1 MHLDTSA
8 HSVRAL
14 RTSLF
19 SLLLLVVLTACSTTR
34 NTKPEA
40 VSARPPVLT
49 SSYILGPVKGNGSP
63 EKEDLASQQ
72 NHPARLRRAWILLQT
87 GKPQDAIS
95 ATAQVLYSNPKPSP
109 SEESFARYIRAA
121 SYEKLGQPER
131 GSYDRDRAT
140 ALALDP
146 ELKRRLAD
154 LAEPE
159 DEAQPGKPSTSV
171 AMQRRSTWNPV
182 PVIASRLDPMGK
194 PWRITVHH
202 SAMYM
207 RDKSTTAA
215 ASAIRNIQYDMIK
228 NRGFGDIG
236 YHFLIDPA
244 GRVWEGR
251 DVKWQGAHAR
261 GEHNKGNIG
270 ICVLGNF
277 VRGGE
282 GQTPTEAQT
291 RALKSLISSLMQRH
305 AVAVDNVYT
314 HRDFVQ
320 TDCPGPLL
328 QNAMDRIAKDLRKE
342 SGARVAARE

>member
-1 MHLDTSA
+1 MDTSA
-8 HSVRAL
+8 QSVRAL
-14 RTSLF
+14 RTSLL
-19 SLLLLVVLTACSTTR
+19 SLLVLALLTACSSAPAP
-34 NTKPEA
+34 KPQPVVA
-40 VSARPPVLT
+40 KAPVLT
-49 SSYILGPVKGNGSP
+49 ASFILGPVKGSGSP
-63 EKEDLASQQ
+63 EKEDLAIQQ
-72 NHPARLRRAWILLQT
+72 SHPARLRYAWILLQT
-87 GKPQDAIS
+87 GKPDDAIS

-109 SEESFARYIRAA
+109 SEESFARYIRAMA
-121 SYEKLGQPER
+121 YAKKGKTDQ
-131 GSYDRDRAT
+131 GNYDRDRAI

-146 ELKRRLAD
+146 ELKRRLAE

-159 DEAQPGKPSTSV
+159 EAPQPGKPSTSV
-171 AMQRRSTWNPV
+171 AMQRRASWNPV

-207 RDKSTTAA
+207 RDKSTSAA
-215 ASAIRNIQYDMIK
+215 AGAIRSIQYDMIK

-282 GQTPTEAQT
+282 GQMPTEAQT
-291 RALKSLISSLMQRH
+291 RALKGLISSLMQRH
-305 AVAVDNVYT
+305 AVSVDNVYT

>member
-1 MHLDTSA
+1 MDTSA

-19 SLLLLVVLTACSTTR
+19 SLLVFALLASCSTPRPAKPESVAGKAPVLTA
-34 NTKPEA
+34 
-40 VSARPPVLT
+40 
-49 SSYILGPVKGNGSP
+49 SYILAPVKGNGSP
-63 EKEDLASQQ
+63 EKEDLARQQ
-72 NHPARLRRAWILLQT
+72 NHPARLRHAWILLQT
-87 GKPQDAIS
+87 GKPQDAIA
-95 ATAQVLYSNPKPSP
+95 ATAQVLYSTAKPSP
-109 SEESFARYIRAA
+109 SEEAFARYIRAA
-121 SYEKLGQPER
+121 SYAKMGRPDQ
-131 GSYDRDRAT
+131 GNYDRDRAI

-146 ELKRRLAD
+146 ELKRRLAE

-159 DEAQPGKPSTSV
+159 DAPQPGKPSAGV
-171 AMQRRSTWNPV
+171 AMQRRSSWNPV

-207 RDKSTTAA
+207 RDKSTGAA
-215 ASAIRNIQYDMIK
+215 AAAIRNIQYDMIK

-251 DVKWQGAHAR
+251 EVKWQGAHAR
-261 GEHNKGNIG
+261 GEHNRGNIG

-282 GQTPTEAQT
+282 GQMPTEAQT

>member
-1 MHLDTSA
+1 MDTSA

-19 SLLLLVVLTACSTTR
+19 SLLILALFTACRSAPATKPQPVGAKAPVLTASF
-34 NTKPEA
+34 
-40 VSARPPVLT
+40 
-49 SSYILGPVKGNGSP
+49 ILGPVKGNGSP
-63 EKEDLASQQ
+63 EKEDLAAQQ
-72 NHPARLRRAWILLQT
+72 SHPARLRHAWILLQT
-87 GKPQDAIS
+87 GKPDDAIS
-95 ATAQVLYSNPKPSP
+95 AMAQVLYSNPKPSP

-121 SYEKLGQPER
+121 AYAKKGRADQ
-131 GSYDRDRAT
+131 GNYDRDRAL

-146 ELKRRLAD
+146 ELKRRLAE
-154 LAEPE
+154 LAEPGQ
-159 DEAQPGKPSTSV
+159 ATQPGKPSTSV
-171 AMQRRSTWNPV
+171 AMQRRSSWNPV

-207 RDKSTTAA
+207 RDKSTGAA
-215 ASAIRNIQYDMIK
+215 AAAIRNIQYDMIK

-282 GQTPTEAQT
+282 GQMPTEAQT
-291 RALKSLISSLMQRH
+291 RALKDLISGLMLRNG
-305 AVAVDNVYT
+305 VSVDNVYT